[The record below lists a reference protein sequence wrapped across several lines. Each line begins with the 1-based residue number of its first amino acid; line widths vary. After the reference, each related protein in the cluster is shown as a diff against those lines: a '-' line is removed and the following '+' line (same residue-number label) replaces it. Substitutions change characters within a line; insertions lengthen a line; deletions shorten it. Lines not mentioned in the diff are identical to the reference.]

1 MKKSISVILAL
12 IMLFAASLPTV
23 ASAVENTRLPIIYI
37 AGKQNTPVYMTDE
50 NGNWLLDE
58 NGKRIQVD
66 DVNKPLGM
74 TREDY
79 ILSQVEPVLKAL
91 APALS
96 SGDYDLYIQSLID
109 AFAPVYENAVLD
121 ENAEDPDG
129 KIDWDYSV
137 QQPSYGMGGF
147 KYYYF
152 RYDWRFSPYE
162 TADELHRFVEY
173 VCKKEGVDKVNIHA
187 RCYGSNV
194 AAAYIA
200 KSEAGLYDTPFRVK
214 NLALNTTPIAGYI
227 IVGALMSGSIR
238 FDADNIDRYVSVLMN
253 SQSIFDDPVI
263 DTLVMVLVSV
273 MNQAK
278 LLGWGMDKIQE
289 IYDAISDK
297 LIPGLA
303 LVSYGTFPSYWS
315 MIGDEYY
322 EKAKLKVFGTDKA
335 EGKYAKFIEKLD
347 NYHNMIGAPG
357 EETGEPLYALLLKN
371 CEEQF
376 GMKTAVFAKY
386 GYASFPFFEGSEL
399 TGDARGTVTELS
411 LGALGTVLG
420 ETFTE
425 EELANIR
432 AMENFDER
440 YLSADNKVYAGTC
453 LFPETTWFSKN
464 MKHDTLNA
472 IDPIA
477 TEFFLSDG
485 TFTVH
490 SDERYPQF
498 HEYVGG
504 TFKPVDEFDAT
515 DGLWSDNPL
524 EVLLKF
530 ISALFDFIIALM
542 NEIMSLPFFSENA
555 QLNQN
560 LPETVVM

>member
-1 MKKSISVILAL
+1 MKKFFSIVLSIV
-12 IMLFAASLPTV
+12 MLLGCFLPTV
-23 ASAVENTRLPIIYI
+23 SAATVEKLPIIYI
-37 AGKQNTPVYMTDE
+37 VGKQNSPVYKTDE

-66 DVNKPLGM
+66 SVNTPLGM

-79 ILSQVEPVLKAL
+79 ILTQVEPVLKEL
-91 APALS
+91 VPALS
-96 SGDYDLYIQSLID
+96 SGNYDAYIQSLID
-109 AFAPVYENAVLD
+109 AFAPVYKDAVLN

-129 KIDWDYSV
+129 RIDWDYSV
-137 QQPSYGMGGF
+137 QQPQYGMGGF

-162 TADELHRFVEY
+162 IADELHRFVEY

-200 KSEAGLYDTPFRVK
+200 KSDEGYYDAPFRVK
-214 NLALNTTPIAGYI
+214 NLVLNTTPIAGYI
-227 IVGALMSGSIR
+227 IVGALMSGSIT
-238 FDADNIDRYVSVLMN
+238 FDPDNIDRYVSILMD

-263 DTLVMVLVSV
+263 DTLVTVLISV
-273 MNQAK
+273 LNQAK
-278 LLGWGMDKIQE
+278 LLGWGMDKVQE

-315 MIGDEYY
+315 MIGDKYF
-322 EKAKLKVFGTDKA
+322 EKAKLKVFGTTEA
-335 EGKYAKFIEKLD
+335 EGKYAKFIEKIN
-347 NYHNMIGAPG
+347 NYHNLLGIYDEAAG
-357 EETGEPLYALLLKN
+357 EYRYESLLKR
-371 CEEQF
+371 CEALYN
-376 GMKTAVFAKY
+376 MKTAVFAKY
-386 GYASFPFFEGSEL
+386 GYASLPFFDGSEL

-411 LGALGTVLG
+411 LGAVGTVLG

-425 EELANIR
+425 EELVELQATDNY
-432 AMENFDER
+432 DEI
-440 YLSADNKVYAGTC
+440 YLSADKKVYAGTC

-464 MKHDTLNA
+464 MKHDQLNL

-485 TFTVH
+485 KLTVH

-498 HEYVGG
+498 HEYNNGVFEPVGEID
-504 TFKPVDEFDAT
+504 TLDDIWT
-515 DGLWSDNPL
+515 DNPL
-524 EVLLKF
+524 VVLMKF
-530 ISALFDFIIALM
+530 MMALM
-542 NEIMSLPFFSENA
+542 DFVMALVNEIMALPPIADNI
-555 QLNQN
+555 
-560 LPETVVM
+560 